1 MNILLVEPNTE
12 PRPVEIDGSLASMQ
26 SLVGGLIEAVYPFS
40 DPVALICNDEGKLT
54 GLPQNRP
61 LKHPETG
68 EVYDIVYGTFFVCSV
83 PADSEHFESLSDDLI
98 EKYREIFALPK
109 LVCTDCGEEFPKDE
123 LYPFSGELLCPDCL
137 EAKTVL
143 CSHCGDRIWRDDNAG
158 DESTPL
164 CQNCYDRHYTTC
176 RNCGRIIRISQTYY
190 ACESDGNE
198 YPFCYDCYTSRTS
211 HKPIHDYYYKP
222 EPLFRGDGDRFFGV
236 ELEVDGAGEDDDN
249 AAEVISIANSNGL
262 ENLYCKHDGSL
273 DDGFEMVTHPMT
285 LAYHQAEMP
294 WAAILR
300 KAVQMG
306 YTSHQAGTCG
316 LHVHVNRD
324 AFGETEA
331 QQDAVIA
338 RILYFFEKNWE
349 ELLKFSRRTQ
359 YQLDQWAARY
369 GYKDQPKE
377 LLDHAKKSAHAGRY
391 TSVNL
396 TNKNTIEF
404 RIFRGTLKY
413 NTLIATLQLL
423 DRICDVALFMSDEQ
437 VKAMSWTTFA
447 SGCTQPELVQY
458 LKERRL
464 YVNEPIESEAEV

>member
-1 MNILLVEPNTE
+1 MNVLLVEPNAD
-12 PRPVEIDGSLASMQ
+12 PRAIEIDGSLASMQ
-26 SLVGGLIEAVYPFS
+26 SLVGGLIEAIYPFS
-40 DPVALICNDEGKLT
+40 DPIALICNDEGKLT

-68 EVYDIVYGTFFVCSV
+68 EIYDIVCGPFFLCSA
-83 PADSEHFESLSDDLI
+83 PPDSENFESLPDDLI
-98 EKYREIFALPK
+98 EKYSKVFALPK
-109 LVCTDCGEEFPKDE
+109 FVCTSCGNNFYREQ
-123 LYPFSGELLCPDCL
+123 LSPFDGELLCPACL
-137 EAKTVL
+137 SSQTVY
-143 CSHCGDRIWRDDNAG
+143 CSCCDRRIWTDDNVGTDAQ
-158 DESTPL
+158 PL
-164 CQNCYDRHYTTC
+164 CQDCFDDHFERCTTC
-176 RNCGRIIRISQTYY
+176 NALIRRGDTYY
-190 ACESDGNE
+190 
-198 YPFCYDCYTSRTS
+198 
-211 HKPIHDYYYKP
+211 
-222 EPLFRGDGDRFFGV
+222 RGDTPYCAECYQSVGCGDEIMSYYFKPTPIFYGEGKRFFGV
-236 ELEVDGAGEDDDN
+236 ELEIDGAGEDNDN
-249 AAEVISIANSNGL
+249 AAEILHIANVERPL
-262 ENLYCKHDGSL
+262 VYCKHDGSL
-273 DDGFEMVTHPMT
+273 DDGFEIVTHPMT
-285 LAYHQAEMP
+285 LDFHLHNMP
-294 WAAILR
+294 WEQIVEEAKKL
-300 KAVQMG
+300 G

-316 LHVHVNRD
+316 LHVHVNRN
-324 AFGETEA
+324 AFGETEV

-338 RILYFFEKNWE
+338 RILYFVEKNWE

-359 YQLDQWAARY
+359 SQLDQWAARY

-423 DRICDVALFMSDEQ
+423 DRICDVALFMSDEEL
-437 VKAMSWTTFA
+437 KSLSWTTFV

>member
-1 MNILLVEPNTE
+1 MTTPICMNESPLCE
-12 PRPVEIDGSLASMQ
+12 SC
-26 SLVGGLIEAVYPFS
+26 VG
-40 DPVALICNDEGKLT
+40 
-54 GLPQNRP
+54 
-61 LKHPETG
+61 ET
-68 EVYDIVYGTFFVCSV
+68 TM
-83 PADSEHFESLSDDLI
+83 
-98 EKYREIFALPK
+98 
-109 LVCTDCGEEFPKDE
+109 
-123 LYPFSGELLCPDCL
+123 
-137 EAKTVL
+137 L
-143 CSHCGDRIWRDDNAG
+143 CSHCGARIWRDENAG

-164 CQNCYDRHYTTC
+164 CQDCYDRHYT
-176 RNCGRIIRISQTYY
+176 NCHSCGDIIRISQTYY

-198 YPFCYDCYTSRTS
+198 YPFCYDCYTGCTSR
-211 HKPIHDYYYKP
+211 KPIQDYYYKP
-222 EPLFRGDGDRFFGV
+222 EPLFRGDGNRFFGV

-249 AAEVISIANSNGL
+249 AAEVMSIANGNGL

-294 WAAILR
+294 RAAILR

-306 YTSHQAGTCG
+306 YKSHQAGTCG
-316 LHVHVNRD
+316 LHVHVNRN

-331 QQDAVIA
+331 RQGAVIA

-359 YQLDQWAARY
+359 HQLNQWAARY

-396 TNKNTIEF
+396 TNKSTIEF

-423 DRICDVALFMSDEQ
+423 DRICDVALFMSDEEL
-437 VKAMSWTTFA
+437 KAMSWTTFV

-464 YVNEPIESEAEV
+464 YVNEPVESEAEV

>member
-1 MNILLVEPNTE
+1 MKVLLVEPNAD
-12 PRPVEIDGSLASMQ
+12 PRAIEIDGSLASMQ
-26 SLVGGLIEAVYPFS
+26 SLVGGLIEAVYPFN

-68 EVYDIVYGTFFVCSV
+68 EIYDIVCGTFFLCSA
-83 PADSEHFESLSDDLI
+83 PSDSESFESLPDDLI

-109 LVCTDCGEEFPKDE
+109 LVCTNCGEEFLRGE
-123 LYPFSGELLCPDCL
+123 LYPFNGELLCPDCL
-137 EAKTVL
+137 ETKTVL
-143 CSHCGDRIWRDDNAG
+143 CSHCGVRIWRDDNAG

-164 CQNCYDRHYTTC
+164 CQDCYDRHYT
-176 RNCGRIIRISQTYY
+176 NCHSCGDIIRISQTYY

-211 HKPIHDYYYKP
+211 RKSIQDYYYKP
-222 EPLFRGDGDRFFGV
+222 EPLFRGEGNRYFGV

-249 AAEVISIANSNGL
+249 AAEVMSIANGNGL
-262 ENLYCKHDGSL
+262 ESLYCKHDGSL

-316 LHVHVNRD
+316 LHVHV
-324 AFGETEA
+324 FGNTESA
-331 QQDAVIA
+331 QDAAIA
-338 RILYFFEKNWE
+338 RVLFFVEKFWD

-359 YQLDQWAARY
+359 GQLNQWAARY

-377 LLDHAKKSAHAGRY
+377 ILDHAKSGRHAGRY
-391 TSVNL
+391 TAVNL
-396 TNKNTIEF
+396 TNADTVEF
-404 RIFRGTLKY
+404 RMFRGTLK
-413 NTLIATLQLL
+413 
-423 DRICDVALFMSDEQ
+423 
-437 VKAMSWTTFA
+437 AMSWSSFVI
-447 SGCTQPELVQY
+447 GCTQPELMQY

-464 YVNEPIESEAEV
+464 YVNEPVESEAEV

>member
-1 MNILLVEPNTE
+1 MNVLLVEPNAD
-12 PRPVEIDGSLASMQ
+12 PRAIEIDGSLASMQ
-26 SLVGGLIEAVYPFS
+26 SLVGGLIEAIYPFS
-40 DPVALICNDEGKLT
+40 DPIALICNDEGKLT

-68 EVYDIVYGTFFVCSV
+68 EIYDIVCGPFFLCSA
-83 PADSEHFESLSDDLI
+83 PPDSENFESLPDDLI
-98 EKYREIFALPK
+98 EKYSKVFALPK
-109 LVCTDCGEEFPKDE
+109 FVCTSCGNNFYREQ
-123 LYPFSGELLCPDCL
+123 LSPFDGELLCPACL
-137 EAKTVL
+137 SSQTVY
-143 CSHCGDRIWRDDNAG
+143 CSCCDRRIWTDDNVGTDAQ
-158 DESTPL
+158 PL
-164 CQNCYDRHYTTC
+164 CQDCFDDHFERCTTC
-176 RNCGRIIRISQTYY
+176 NALIRRGDTYY
-190 ACESDGNE
+190 
-198 YPFCYDCYTSRTS
+198 
-211 HKPIHDYYYKP
+211 
-222 EPLFRGDGDRFFGV
+222 RGDTPYCAECYQSVGCGDEIMSYYFKPTPIFYGEGKRFFGV
-236 ELEVDGAGEDDDN
+236 ELEIDGAGEDNDN
-249 AAEVISIANSNGL
+249 AAEILHIANVERPL
-262 ENLYCKHDGSL
+262 VYCKHDGSL
-273 DDGFEMVTHPMT
+273 DDGFEIVTHPMT
-285 LAYHQAEMP
+285 LDFHLHNMP
-294 WAAILR
+294 WEQIVEEAKKL
-300 KAVQMG
+300 G

-316 LHVHVNRD
+316 LHVHVNRN
-324 AFGETEA
+324 AFGETEV

-338 RILYFFEKNWE
+338 RILYFVEKNWE

-359 YQLDQWAARY
+359 SQLDQWAARY

-437 VKAMSWTTFA
+437 VKAMSWTTFV

-464 YVNEPIESEAEV
+464 FVNEPIESEAEV

>member
-12 PRPVEIDGSLASMQ
+12 PRTIEIDGSLASMQ
-26 SLVGGLIEAVYPFS
+26 SLVGGLIEAVYPFEAA
-40 DPVALICNDEGKLT
+40 VALICNDEGKLI

-68 EVYDIVYGTFFVCSV
+68 EVYDIVYGTFFVCSA
-83 PADSEHFESLSDDLI
+83 PADSEHFESLPNDLI
-98 EKYREIFALPK
+98 EKYSKVFALPS
-109 LVCTDCGEEFPKDE
+109 LVCTSCGNKFYREQ
-123 LYPFSGELLCPDCL
+123 LSPFDGELLCPSCL
-137 EAKTVL
+137 SNQTVY
-143 CSHCGDRIWRDDNAG
+143 CSCCDRRIWTDDNVGTDAQ
-158 DESTPL
+158 PL
-164 CQNCYDRHYTTC
+164 CQDCFDNHFERCTTC
-176 RNCGRIIRISQTYY
+176 NALIRRGDTFFRGDEPYCQ
-190 ACESDGNE
+190 
-198 YPFCYDCYTSRTS
+198 DCYHSVCDRDA
-211 HKPIHDYYYKP
+211 IHDYYYKP
-222 EPLFRGDGDRFFGV
+222 TPIFYGDDNRFFGV
-236 ELEVDGAGEDDDN
+236 ELEIDGAGEDSDN
-249 AAEVISIANSNGL
+249 AAEILHIANAEHPL
-262 ENLYCKHDGSL
+262 AYCKHDGSL
-273 DDGFEMVTHPMT
+273 DEGFEIVTHPMT
-285 LAYHQAEMP
+285 LDFHLHNMP
-294 WAAILR
+294 WVRIVEEAKKL
-300 KAVQMG
+300 G

-316 LHVHVNRD
+316 LHVHVNRN

-437 VKAMSWTTFA
+437 VKAMSWTTFV